1 MEKTTVSHADPSGKT
16 DMRKLAGHTKK
27 LSTKFSV
34 NGDGYIG
41 ISNDF
46 SEDGPFPLCEAK
58 DQGPENVVCDTRKQR
73 RFPVDNI
80 EIFGEISFA
89 DKAEIINI
97 SANGVL
103 LNVLKRMDIGKK
115 YTLKI
120 CSKEKKFIVRAS
132 VIWSLLTDVRR
143 TSNNQIIQIYT
154 TGMEFQDIW
163 NENKKILKELIH
175 QIEAVASRDRTSRK
189 SENGSNRTPDEVRL
203 VGNLHK

>member
-1 MEKTTVSHADPSGKT
+1 MEKTTVFYADPNGKT
-16 DMRKLAGHTKK
+16 DIRKLTGHTKK
-27 LSTKFSV
+27 LSTNFSL
-34 NGDGYIG
+34 NQDGFIG
-41 ISNDF
+41 ISNGL
-46 SEDGPFPLCEAK
+46 SEDGSCPLCEAK
-58 DQGPENVVCDTRKQR
+58 DQGSENIVCDTRKQR

-89 DKAEIINI
+89 DRAEIINI

-132 VIWSLLTDVRR
+132 VVWSLLTEVRR
-143 TSNNQIIQIYT
+143 TSNNQIIPIYT
-154 TGMEFQDIW
+154 TGMEFKDIW

-175 QIEAVASRDRTSRK
+175 QIEAVASPDRTS
-189 SENGSNRTPDEVRL
+189 
-203 VGNLHK
+203 